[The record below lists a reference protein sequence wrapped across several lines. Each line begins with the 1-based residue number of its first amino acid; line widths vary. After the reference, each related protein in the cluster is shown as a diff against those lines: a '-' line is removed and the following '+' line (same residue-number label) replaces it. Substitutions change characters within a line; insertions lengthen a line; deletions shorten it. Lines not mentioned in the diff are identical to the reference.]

1 MMWLVSVA
9 LADDSMLW
17 RSDLGASLG
26 LVAVRSSTGNHR
38 VDPALGLWARK
49 GFGSGFA
56 ELELGMATNAD
67 LVPGGKLRR
76 NLYRSAVLV
85 GWRGGSRPMHVSLAG
100 GVAGS
105 TIIGNGVMA
114 FQPGVRLR
122 GDLRVPVGKR
132 SVFVWQSGM
141 TTRGR
146 GADVDVGIGW
156 GLRW

>member
-1 MMWLVSVA
+1 
-9 LADDSMLW
+9 
-17 RSDLGASLG
+17 
-26 LVAVRSSTGNHR
+26 
-38 VDPALGLWARK
+38 
-49 GFGSGFA
+49 
-56 ELELGMATNAD
+56 
-67 LVPGGKLRR
+67 
-76 NLYRSAVLV
+76 
-85 GWRGGSRPMHVSLAG
+85 MHVSLAG